1 MTDTPSPPDELLTP
15 QRAAARLGI
24 TADTIRR
31 WANDGVLPSV
41 RTRPGGH
48 RRFRSADVD
57 QLIEQTRATA
67 S

>member
-1 MTDTPSPPDELLTP
+1 MTNPALPDELLTP
-15 QRAAARLGI
+15 QHAAARLGI

-48 RRFRSADVD
+48 RRVRRADIE
-57 QLIEQTRATA
+57 QLIEQTQADA